1 MTEPSD
7 EDLAALESEGFKPLI
22 DLNDPLEDLF
32 TEAQFAAANGKKAKR
47 LPDPS
52 KKNALDAAS
61 KSLHD
66 LFANPENWTRTRG
79 VALIHK
85 ESDTLLGNF
94 SEYLHKTINGARKLI
109 REEILIGVSG
119 TEYVEG
125 SWWLGR
131 DRVVKP
137 REEWREKRRAFVKV
151 HLPSLGL
158 FAPLVE
164 IEAHIAF
171 GGIHRVELVEETQFA
186 TEDGKA
192 LVTIP
197 KGINVLEE
205 LSWDAKVS
213 VKKEIGL

>member
-7 EDLAALESEGFKPLI
+7 EDLLALETEGFKPLI

-32 TEAQFAAANGKKAKR
+32 TEAQFAAANGKKLRKAA
-47 LPDPS
+47 DPS
-52 KKNALDAAS
+52 KKNSLDAAA

-79 VALIHK
+79 LALVHK

-94 SEYLHKTINGARKLI
+94 SEYLHNTIKGARKLI
-109 REEILIGVSG
+109 REESPLSVSG

-125 SWWLGR
+125 SWWLGK
-131 DRVVKP
+131 DIVVKP
-137 REEWREKRRAFVKV
+137 REEWRERRRAMVKI

-186 TEDGKA
+186 TEDGKC
-192 LVTIP
+192 LVTLP
-197 KGINVLEE
+197 AGVNVLEE

>member
-7 EDLAALESEGFKPLI
+7 EDLAALEKEGFKPLL

-32 TEAQFAAANGKKAKR
+32 TEAQFAAANGKRAKKP
-47 LPDPS
+47 LDPA
-52 KKNALDAAS
+52 KQNHLNVAA

-79 VALIHK
+79 LALVHK

-94 SEYLHKTINGARKLI
+94 SEYLHNTVKGARKLV
-109 REEILIGVSG
+109 REESPLSVSG

-186 TEDGKA
+186 TEDGRA